1 MTPLVITPEG
11 FKIVPMELSDE
22 RAEMIANNEI
32 DASIKHL
39 NRKRSDYTPSQI
51 QDWLNLRMR
60 EAKKRYSDALA
71 LLD

>member
-39 NRKRSDYTPSQI
+39 DRNRSDYTPSQL

-60 EAKKRYSDALA
+60 EAKKRYSDAMA

>member
-11 FKIVPMELSDE
+11 FKIVPVELSDE

-32 DASIKHL
+32 DASIKL
-39 NRKRSDYTPSQI
+39 LDRKRSDYTPSQI
-51 QDWLNLRMR
+51 QDWINLRMR

-71 LLD
+71 FLD

>member
-39 NRKRSDYTPSQI
+39 NRKR
-51 QDWLNLRMR
+51 N
-60 EAKKRYSDALA
+60 
-71 LLD
+71 